1 MLHSAF
7 SPTYTVVCARLANE
21 GKFSIVSV
29 DYRLAPEHK
38 FPAAVDDSVGCT
50 EWLLHSSENRA
61 SIGLPADIQTIGV
74 GGDSAGGNLAAV
86 TAQELKRK
94 GIDELNFQVR
104 LIITAWCKLI
114 LK

>member
-7 SPTYTVVCARLANE
+7 SPNYTVVCAHMANE

-29 DYRLAPEHK
+29 DYHLAPEHK

-94 GIDELNFQVR
+94 GIDELKFQVR
-104 LIITAWCKLI
+104 LIITA
-114 LK
+114 